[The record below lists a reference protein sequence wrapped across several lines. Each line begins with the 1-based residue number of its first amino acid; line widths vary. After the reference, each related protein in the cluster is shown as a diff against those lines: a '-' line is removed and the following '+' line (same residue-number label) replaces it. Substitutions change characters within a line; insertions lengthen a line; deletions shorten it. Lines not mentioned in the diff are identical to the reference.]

1 LKNGGKD
8 MDLSEFDEGT
18 LLLAALRSEID
29 SKLVY
34 QQVADRVKN
43 ALLKDKLNFIS
54 AEEEKHRSVIEGV
67 YRERFPNKEIAIPEN
82 SPVPLPEIR
91 ITDEMV
97 PLSEVFSMAMNAE
110 TAAYEFYQQLAGLY
124 EDDPRLNKMIA
135 YIASMEMGH
144 YRLLEIEKDNMER
157 FEDFDVYL
165 PHVHVGP

>member
-1 LKNGGKD
+1 

-34 QQVADRVKN
+34 QHVADRVKN

-67 YRERFPNKEIAIPEN
+67 YKERFPNKEIAIPEN

-91 ITDEMV
+91 ITDEMM

-144 YRLLEIEKDNMER
+144 YKLLEIEKHNMER

-165 PHVHVGP
+165 PQIHVGP

>member
-1 LKNGGKD
+1 

-67 YRERFPNKEIAIPEN
+67 YKERFPNKEIAIPEN

-91 ITDEMV
+91 ITDEMM

-135 YIASMEMGH
+135 YIASMELGH
-144 YRLLEIEKDNMER
+144 YRLLEIEKDNMKR

-165 PHVHVGP
+165 PHIHVGP